1 MERSDAPNGN
11 ILGKPHDCRAGRA
24 AVNLSVVSKSNLVCG
39 SSRLRVGAIQIGAR
53 MDWLMS
59 YLRPRCVPFDPA
71 YPNFKRHAAAELALD
86 GQVPALPLLLSAR
99 EPFIDIPAPLE
110 PYSAG

>member
-1 MERSDAPNGN
+1 MKRSDAPNGN

-39 SSRLRVGAIQIGAR
+39 SSRLRVGAIQIGRADGLVDVVLASQVR
-53 MDWLMS
+53 PF
-59 YLRPRCVPFDPA
+59 RPRV
-71 YPNFKRHAAAELALD
+71 PNFKRHAAAELALD

-99 EPFIDIPAPLE
+99 EPFIDIPAPSE
-110 PYSAG
+110 PCSAG

>member
-1 MERSDAPNGN
+1 VRPLRS
-11 ILGKPHDCRAGRA
+11 
-24 AVNLSVVSKSNLVCG
+24 
-39 SSRLRVGAIQIGAR
+39 RV
-53 MDWLMS
+53 
-59 YLRPRCVPFDPA
+59 
-71 YPNFKRHAAAELALD
+71 PNFKRHAAAELALD